1 MRILLSNDDGYFAPG
16 IQALFQALEGLGE
29 IVVVAPEQNRS
40 GASNSLTLDRP
51 LFLKQ
56 AASGFYFVNGTP
68 TDCVHLAV
76 TGMLDYMPDIIVS
89 GINHGANMGD
99 DTIYSGTVAAATE
112 GFLLGIPSI
121 AISLTSF
128 EGNNYST
135 AGRVARELVERFV
148 RDPIREPVL
157 LNVNVPDIPYADLC
171 GTGSDAAGPASQG
184 RTGGHDALPAQRNG
198 VLGWRRRRRRRCRT
212 GYGFQRGRARLCLHY
227 SPAGRS
233 DTPGAGVGDCELD
246 AMTASGLHGI
256 GMTSQRTRARMIERL
271 REMGIRNEA
280 VLNAMAA
287 VPRHV
292 FVEEALASRA
302 YEDTALPLGMGQ
314 TISQPFVVARMIELL
329 LNGRTSLGK
338 TLEVGAGCGYQ
349 AAVLA
354 QLTADVFA
362 IERLAPLLEKAKAN
376 MRQLK
381 QFNVRLKH
389 GDGRLGMPE
398 AAPFDSII
406 VAAAGLEVPPA
417 LLEQLA
423 VGGRL
428 VLPVGTSEQYLS
440 FIERT
445 PQGFVEKRLDAVR
458 FVPLLA
464 GTQ

>member
-1 MRILLSNDDGYFAPG
+1 
-16 IQALFQALEGLGE
+16 
-29 IVVVAPEQNRS
+29 
-40 GASNSLTLDRP
+40 
-51 LFLKQ
+51 
-56 AASGFYFVNGTP
+56 
-68 TDCVHLAV
+68 
-76 TGMLDYMPDIIVS
+76 
-89 GINHGANMGD
+89 
-99 DTIYSGTVAAATE
+99 
-112 GFLLGIPSI
+112 
-121 AISLTSF
+121 
-128 EGNNYST
+128 
-135 AGRVARELVERFV
+135 
-148 RDPIREPVL
+148 
-157 LNVNVPDIPYADLC
+157 
-171 GTGSDAAGPASQG
+171 
-184 RTGGHDALPAQRNG
+184 
-198 VLGWRRRRRRRCRT
+198 
-212 GYGFQRGRARLCLHY
+212 
-227 SPAGRS
+227 
-233 DTPGAGVGDCELD
+233 
-246 AMTASGLHGI
+246 MTASGLHGI

-354 QLTADVFA
+354 QLTTDVYA

-381 QFNVRLKH
+381 QFNIRLKH